1 MNTEGKLLHK
11 QEEVAATLK
20 FLFCQNDAKS
30 PGTNRVIFFSSYLSV
45 KPGMV
50 TQGCKLSS
58 QEVEEGEAEVQG
70 YPWLESELKVSQSYM
85 RPV

>member
-30 PGTNRVIFFSSYLSV
+30 PGTNRVIFFFLVIYQLNQAWSHKAVNSALRKWRKEKQKS
-45 KPGMV
+45 KV
-50 TQGCKLSS
+50 TLG
-58 QEVEEGEAEVQG
+58 
-70 YPWLESELKVSQSYM
+70 
-85 RPV
+85 